1 MTLFKSLLGAA
12 ALCAALPA
20 FAGDIEVK
28 DAYARTSSAMAKSG
42 AAFMVI
48 ENTGD
53 ADDRLVSAASDVAQ
67 KVELHTHMDMGDGVM
82 KMMEVK
88 EGFAV
93 PAHGHHALARG
104 GDHVM
109 LLGLTRELKQGDMVS
124 VTLTFEKAG
133 EMTIEVPVDLERQ
146 DGMQMGGGMGHD
158 HSKMNHGQM
167 NGASN

>member
-1 MTLFKSLLGAA
+1 MTLFKSLLGVA

-93 PAHGHHALARG
+93 PAHGHHVLARG

>member
-1 MTLFKSLLGAA
+1 MTLFKSLLSVA
-12 ALCAALPA
+12 ALCVALPA

-28 DAYARTSSAMAKSG
+28 DAYVRTSSMMSKSG

-48 ENTGD
+48 ENHGD

-67 KVELHTHMDMGDGVM
+67 KVELHTHKDMGDGVM
-82 KMMEVK
+82 KMMKVE

-93 PAHGHHALARG
+93 PAHSEHALARG

-133 EMTIEVPVDLERQ
+133 EMTVEIPVDLERQ

-158 HSKMNHGQM
+158 HSKMNHGQT
-167 NGASN
+167 GASN